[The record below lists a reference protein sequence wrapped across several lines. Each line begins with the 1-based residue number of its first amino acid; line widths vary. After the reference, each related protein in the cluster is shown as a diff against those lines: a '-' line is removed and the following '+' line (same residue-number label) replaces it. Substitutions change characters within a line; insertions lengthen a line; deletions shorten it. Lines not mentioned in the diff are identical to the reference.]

1 MNPGELID
9 GKYRIN
15 AVLGE
20 GGMGVVY
27 GATHVD
33 LQRSVALKV
42 IRPEFRQQPELVAR
56 LMIEARAAAQIKSE
70 HVCRVLDVG
79 RLGSGVP
86 YIVMEYL
93 EGRNLSS
100 LLQARGRLTERQS
113 VDHLLQACEALAEAH
128 RLGIIHRDLKPE
140 NLFLAEFPDGRRA
153 IKVLDFGISKV
164 TSAMLLPTSSKGLTN
179 PSAALGSP
187 HFMAPEQMAAAR
199 DVDARADIWALGAI
213 LYQLL
218 SGRFAF
224 DGHSL
229 PAVCA
234 AVLQTEPAPIRSIV
248 AEVSP
253 GVELIIAQCLAKQRD
268 QRLSSVVEFAERLAP
283 FGSSSATQSAMRISR
298 LLRVS
303 TPGSGAAADGSGS
316 TPSSQPSSAP
326 LETTEFSQ
334 GPTTPPVVSPTPGA
348 PAFKPHDGSKKRY
361 WLFGAIAAACLL
373 SVVSY
378 GLMARSRPQAAQQP
392 VGVPQRAA
400 VGAGD
405 MPSHHSV
412 NPSPP
417 QEASLEP
424 ALETRPAPIPS
435 STNAQPKSSNAA
447 VATTSSSLQHPRAP
461 QARPAVT
468 PQEPRPLAKKLN
480 TRSIPEADL
489 YNSENFG
496 GRR

>member
-56 LMIEARAAAQIKSE
+56 LMIEARAAAQIRSE

-93 EGRNLSS
+93 EGRNLSGI
-100 LLQARGRLTERQS
+100 LQLRGQLTERQS

-153 IKVLDFGISKV
+153 IKVLDFGISKI

-199 DVDARADIWALGAI
+199 DVDARADVWALGAI

-234 AVLQTEPAPIRSIV
+234 AVLQSEPIPIRSIV
-248 AEVSP
+248 SEVSP
-253 GVELIIAQCLAKQRD
+253 EVEQIISQCLTKQRE
-268 QRLSSVVEFAERLAP
+268 QRLGSVVEFAERLAP
-283 FGSSSATQSAMRISR
+283 FGSSSAIQSAIRISR
-298 LLRVS
+298 LMR
-303 TPGSGAAADGSGS
+303 AS
-316 TPSSQPSSAP
+316 TPSSWATDESSATRLSSRPSPTP
-326 LETTEFSQ
+326 LESPAISQ
-334 GPTTPPVVSPTPGA
+334 GPTTPPVVSPTPGI
-348 PAFKPHDGSKKRY
+348 PTFEPHEKPRKKY
-361 WLFGAIAAACLL
+361 WLIGSFAAV
-373 SVVSY
+373 SVLGVASFWV
-378 GLMARSRPQAAQQP
+378 MESNRSRPAREP
-392 VGVPQRAA
+392 VGVPQRGA
-400 VGAGD
+400 VGASD
-405 MPSHHSV
+405 I
-412 NPSPP
+412 
-417 QEASLEP
+417 
-424 ALETRPAPIPS
+424 PIDH
-435 STNAQPKSSNAA
+435 AIDKS
-447 VATTSSSLQHPRAP
+447 QAP
-461 QARPAVT
+461 QAPLLPVLEPNPVPVLPSANIHSTVPVAVIATPVAKSPHTPQVRPAAT
-468 PQEPRPLAKKLN
+468 AQGPRPQAKN
-480 TRSIPEADL
+480 SRNISEADL